1 MVRDLLFFFAGAF
14 SMLLIIAIGINSLIK
29 DVNKNYFK
37 K

>member
-1 MVRDLLFFFAGAF
+1 MVRDLLFFFAGAL
-14 SMLLIIAIGINSLIK
+14 SMLLIIGIGINSLIK